1 MISDKKANYGPDFI
15 AVFFISASNK
25 VLYRCLHGAVAM
37 LPTQINRRSVIEE
50 MKGLQ
55 LLSRNRRISWSGEM
69 VETPQERKQNKS
81 CDSPE

>member
-1 MISDKKANYGPDFI
+1 MLLLVIFI
-15 AVFFISASNK
+15 LFA
-25 VLYRCLHGAVAM
+25 GA
-37 LPTQINRRSVIEE
+37 LPPALEQWPCCTQIKRRSVIEE

-55 LLSRNRRISWSGEM
+55 LLSRNWRINWSGEM